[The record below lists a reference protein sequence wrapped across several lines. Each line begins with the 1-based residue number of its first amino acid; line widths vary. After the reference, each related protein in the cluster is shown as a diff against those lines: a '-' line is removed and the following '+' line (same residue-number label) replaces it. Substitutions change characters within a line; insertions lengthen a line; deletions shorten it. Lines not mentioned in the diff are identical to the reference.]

1 MRKARYYV
9 SDSPKEGFKIHPAF
23 VGENGKIRPY
33 IYLSAFEGSIFDAST
48 SSYLMNDEQLADYA
62 EDMMSSIPG
71 SKPASGISQSLTRA
85 NARKLAENRGT
96 GWMQAYSASASLT
109 QMLFAIEYGSF
120 NTQEALA
127 YGVLGKPTGKGNE
140 SELTGATT
148 SLGNESGFVEHNGS
162 EVPTYRG
169 EENFYGNIWKWVDGL
184 NYQGDEGRRNIYV
197 ATHGFVD
204 NTDAEPFEDIG
215 FTLPGTNGYIS
226 AFGYGNENLDWL
238 FFASET
244 GGNSSVPVGDYNY
257 TSSAGW
263 RVALLGGYWPLSAN
277 AGGFCWTL
285 DVSSGGSGRDIGCRL
300 VYAPKGGN

>member
-1 MRKARYYV
+1 MNKLLLNI
-9 SDSPKEGFKIHPAF
+9 FF
-23 VGENGKIRPY
+23 VFA
-33 IYLSAFEGSIFDAST
+33 LSIVFGQNT
-48 SSYLMNDEQLADYA
+48 DEQLANYA
-62 EDMMSSIPG
+62 EDMMASIPG

-96 GWMQAYSASASLT
+96 GWRQAYSASASLT

-127 YGVLGKPTGKGNE
+127 YGVLGKPSGGGNE

-148 SLGNESGFVEHNGS
+148 SLGNESGFVEQNGF

-184 NYQGDEGRRNIYV
+184 NYQGDEDRRNLYV

-204 NTDAEPFEDIG
+204 NTDAEPFKDIG
-215 FTLPGTNGYIS
+215 FTLPGANGYIS

-238 FFASET
+238 FFGSEYS
-244 GGNSSVPVGDYNY
+244 GNSSVPVGDYNY
-257 TSSAGW
+257 SSAAGW
-263 RVALLGGYWPLSAN
+263 RATLLGGYWPLPAN
-277 AGGFCWTL
+277 AGGFCWMWSG
-285 DVSSGGSGRDIGCRL
+285 SSGSSSRDIGCRL
-300 VYAPKGGN
+300 VYVPKGGN